1 MKKSEEDYIKTIL
14 ELKTQS
20 LEPFVKVTDI
30 AQTFGYTEQ
39 SVYEMIRKLQDLSFV
54 VYTPYKGIEL
64 TKEGEAEAIR
74 LVRAHRIWEVFL
86 TESLGYAWQDVH
98 EEAEQLEHAS
108 SEDLLDRLYEYLG
121 RPSHCQHGNPIPDPL
136 GRYVIEPLP
145 SLWTA
150 SAGDSF
156 VLKRV
161 IDDYQLL
168 AYLQSIGMEL
178 GQTIDVVSVD
188 PFQELVHVLHAEE
201 PLILSKKIAS
211 MLFGTLT

>member
-14 ELKTQS
+14 ELQTHS
-20 LEPFVKVTDI
+20 IEPFVKVSDI

-39 SVYEMIRKLQDLSFV
+39 SVYEMIRKLQDMAFV

-86 TESLGYAWQDVH
+86 TESLGFSWQDVH

-108 SEDLLDRLYEYLG
+108 SEAMLERLYEHLG
-121 RPSHCQHGNPIPDPL
+121 RPSHCQHGNPIPDFK
-136 GRYVIEPLP
+136 GQYVVTPLP

-150 SAGDSF
+150 SAGQQF
-156 VLKRV
+156 VLDRV
-161 IDDYQLL
+161 IDDYELL
-168 AYLQSIGMEL
+168 AYLQTLQIDL
-178 GQTIDVVSVD
+178 GSVIDVERVD
-188 PFQELVHVLHAEE
+188 SFQELIHVVHLDQSIV
-201 PLILSKKIAS
+201 ISKKLAL

>member
-20 LEPFVKVTDI
+20 MEPFVKVTDI

-108 SEDLLDRLYEYLG
+108 SENLLNRLYEFLG
-121 RPSHCQHGNPIPDPL
+121 RPTHCQHGNPIPDAK
-136 GRYVIEPLP
+136 GRYVVEPLP

-150 SAGDSF
+150 SAGDAF
-156 VLKRV
+156 VLQRV

-168 AYLQSIGMEL
+168 AYLQSISLAL
-178 GQTIDVVSVD
+178 GDTVEVESVD
-188 PFQELVHVLHAEE
+188 MFQELVHVLHNDQ

>member
-98 EEAEQLEHAS
+98 DEAEQLEHAS

-121 RPSHCQHGNPIPDPL
+121 RPTHCQHGNPIPDAS
-136 GRYVIEPLP
+136 GRYVVDPLP

-150 SAGDSF
+150 TAGDAF
-156 VLKRV
+156 VLQRV

-168 AYLQSIGMEL
+168 AYLQSVAVEL
-178 GQTIDVVSVD
+178 GHTLEVESVD
-188 PFQELVHVLHAEE
+188 SFQELLHVKHGEQSLM
-201 PLILSKKIAS
+201 ISKKIAS